1 MCEPATITTLAVT
14 AISTAVSMY
23 SQNEQAKGQ
32 ARAAQASADYNSQVA
47 AGEAATKQQLA
58 QNELQKGVV
67 DRERLL
73 RQAAR
78 QQGEMASGLA
88 ANGFTLDSGSPM
100 DLLAES
106 ASEAQYD
113 AQMVSKNAEH
123 SAWQHMVGV
132 NAANN
137 AQNMYQ
143 YQSAT
148 AYDKTSNMLNMGST
162 LLGGIGKGIGQ
173 YNDWQKTQTPSQKP
187 TVPTTGIWRPV
198 ANSNYFESYGSW
210 KP

>member
-1 MCEPATITTLAVT
+1 
-14 AISTAVSMY
+14 MY
-23 SQNEQAKGQ
+23 AQNEQAKGQ
-32 ARAAQASADYNSQVA
+32 ARAAQASADYNAQVA

-58 QNELQKGVV
+58 RNELQKGVV

-88 ANGFTLDSGSPM
+88 ANGFTLDSGSNM

-123 SAWQHMVGV
+123 LAWQHVVGA
-132 NAANN
+132 NAAGN
-137 AQNMYQ
+137 AQSMYQ
-143 YQSAT
+143 YQSAN
-148 AYDKTSNMLNMGST
+148 AYDKTGNMLNMGST

-173 YNDWQKTQTPSQKP
+173 YNDWQKTQTPPQKT

>member
-47 AGEAATKQQLA
+47 ANEAVTKQQLA
-58 QNELQKGVV
+58 QNEIQKGVV

-73 RQAAR
+73 RQASR
-78 QQGEMASGLA
+78 QQGELTSGLA
-88 ANGFTLDSGSPM
+88 ANGFTLDSGSNM

-106 ASEAQYD
+106 ASEAKYD

-123 SAWQHMVGV
+123 SAWQHMVGA
-132 NAANN
+132 NSANN
-137 AQNMYQ
+137 AQSMYQ
-143 YQSAT
+143 YQGAN
-148 AYDKTSNMLNMGST
+148 AYDKTGNMLNMGST
-162 LLGGIGKGIGQ
+162 LLGGIGTGIGQ
-173 YNDWQKTQTPSQKP
+173 YNKFNTTQKP
-187 TVPTTGIWRPV
+187 
-198 ANSNYFESYGSW
+198 
-210 KP
+210 